1 MTTRESGD
9 IRLLVLGSSS
19 GCADFLESVRNAPGI
34 AVVGLVDTAP
44 DPDGLALARE
54 MGVPLCRRLTD
65 FSHDDAVDAV
75 VDFTGCE
82 EAAREARRRFSGRAP
97 VLGGQGSRLVARLAG
112 LYGRQSGYEERFRA
126 VKREMEAYLDR
137 GERMIGRSR
146 QTEEV
151 RDLIERVAATPTTVL
166 LLGETGTGKD
176 LAARSIHAASHLR
189 DKPFIT
195 VNCTA
200 LTATLIESELF
211 GYRKGAFTGAEG
223 DRKGLLEE
231 ADGGALFLD
240 EIGDMHLELQAKMLR
255 FLQTGEVRRVGSVQ
269 ARHVDVRVIAATNR
283 DLERAVAAGDF
294 RRDLYYRF
302 NTFTIRLAPLRER
315 VQDIPYLAFHFLTK
329 AEAKLNKKVDGIS
342 DEALGLLTAYD
353 WPGNVREL
361 ANVIERAVI
370 LCRGDRIVREDLP
383 RGLGVPCPDAS
394 GPATGGAIPAGGVEE
409 PDEADFSG
417 QRERIMANFERK
429 ELLYYMKK
437 ADGNISQASRLSG
450 IPRRTFYRKLRKYGL

>member
-1 MTTRESGD
+1 M
-9 IRLLVLGSSS
+9 
-19 GCADFLESVRNAPGI
+19 
-34 AVVGLVDTAP
+34 
-44 DPDGLALARE
+44 
-54 MGVPLCRRLTD
+54 
-65 FSHDDAVDAV
+65 
-75 VDFTGCE
+75 
-82 EAAREARRRFSGRAP
+82 
-97 VLGGQGSRLVARLAG
+97 
-112 LYGRQSGYEERFRA
+112 
-126 VKREMEAYLDR
+126 KREMDAYLDR
-137 GERMIGRSR
+137 GEGMIGRSR

-151 RDLIERVAATPTTVL
+151 RELIERVAATPTTVL

-269 ARHVDVRVIAATNR
+269 ARNVDVRVIAATNR

-329 AEAKLNKKVDGIS
+329 AEPS
-342 DEALGLLTAYD
+342 
-353 WPGNVREL
+353 
-361 ANVIERAVI
+361 
-370 LCRGDRIVREDLP
+370 
-383 RGLGVPCPDAS
+383 
-394 GPATGGAIPAGGVEE
+394 
-409 PDEADFSG
+409 
-417 QRERIMANFERK
+417 
-429 ELLYYMKK
+429 
-437 ADGNISQASRLSG
+437 
-450 IPRRTFYRKLRKYGL
+450 